1 VVDPYPIYS
10 VGDRDNLVE
19 DEMIILSAL
28 ILFLSSSLFAVPI
41 DDATLI
47 AVMEIADAESV
58 PRSVAYQLQ
67 VEESGDRHTGTR
79 GDAGA
84 INNDEPEGWP
94 SKGLYQL
101 YMKPENINYLLALY
115 WYGRGETETFD
126 PLNPI
131 HSAKVGLRYL
141 ADLHRQLGTWYRA
154 ACAYNAGKSRVLSGV
169 VEREA
174 RYARTRAYA
183 RRIVNAPELIIPQ
196 PPSFDYLP
204 EAFRASALAEWGMG
218 K

>member
-1 VVDPYPIYS
+1 MTRLY
-10 VGDRDNLVE
+10 
-19 DEMIILSAL
+19 AFL
-28 ILFLSSSLFAVPI
+28 IFFAISLPAYAVPI
-41 DDATLI
+41 DDATLT
-47 AVMEIADAESV
+47 AVMEIADDEGV

-67 VEESGDRHTGTR
+67 VEESGDRRTGTR

-101 YMKPENINYLLALY
+101 YMKPENIEYLLALY

-126 PLNPI
+126 PVNPI

-154 ACAYNAGKSRVLSGV
+154 ACGYNAGKSRVLSGT

-174 RYARTRAYA
+174 RYARTRTYA
-183 RRIVNAPELIIPQ
+183 LRII
-196 PPSFDYLP
+196 
-204 EAFRASALAEWGMG
+204 SAKEPVL
-218 K
+218 

>member
-1 VVDPYPIYS
+1 MK
-10 VGDRDNLVE
+10 R
-19 DEMIILSAL
+19 
-28 ILFLSSSLFAVPI
+28 ILFALLFFTFYAFAYAVHI

-47 AVMEIADAESV
+47 AVMEIADDEGV

-84 INNDEPEGWP
+84 VNNNEPEGWP

-101 YMKPENINYLLALY
+101 YMKPENINYLLVLY

-183 RRIVNAPELIIPQ
+183 RRIVNAREPINHAH
-196 PPSFDYLP
+196 F
-204 EAFRASALAEWGMG
+204 
-218 K
+218 